1 MKQFIIKLAIYAGI
15 ILAVFSVADIFLSQR
30 LRNSNIIEFQ
40 AWNNIYNQKL
50 RNDVVI
56 MGSSRAFVQ
65 FNPRIIDSVLHVNS
79 YNLGYNASLVNRQVE
94 RYYAY
99 CRIQNWEPKTI
110 IYSIDYGTLSGITVN
125 FEREQFYPYFF
136 CDRDLVEAFDKYQ
149 HFSLMEKYIP
159 FWRYC
164 TCFLDFHVY
173 DVLTN
178 PEEKELFYKGFKNN
192 RIKWVNDLVMG
203 KDPLKYTCSEEA
215 LRIFKNYIKD
225 MHSKGKNIIFVYAPL
240 YTEFSKKFKGID
252 GMYTVFGDIAHEYN
266 IPILDYSHD
275 PICSD
280 TSFFYNS
287 AHLNRIGADIF
298 TLQLSNDLKR
308 MKLVN

>member
-1 MKQFIIKLAIYAGI
+1 MKRFLVKLISYATITLII
-15 ILAVFSVADIFLSQR
+15 FSVADIFLSR
-30 LRNSNIIEFQ
+30 KLRNSTILEFQ
-40 AWNNIYNQKL
+40 AWNNIYNQEL
-50 RNDVVI
+50 RNNVVI

-99 CRIQNWEPKTI
+99 CRIQNWEPETI
-110 IYSIDYGTLSGITVN
+110 IYSIDYGTLSGISVN

-136 CDRDLVEAFDKYQ
+136 YDRNLMEAFDKYQ
-149 HFSLMEKYIP
+149 HFSLLEKYVP

-164 TCFLDFHVY
+164 TCFLDFHFY

-192 RIKWVNDLVMG
+192 RMKWGDDLVIG
-203 KDPLKYTCSEEA
+203 TDPLEYTCSEEA
-215 LRIFKNYIKD
+215 LLIFKNFIKD
-225 MHSKGKNIIFVYAPL
+225 MYSKGKNVIFVYAPL
-240 YTEFSKKFKGID
+240 YTEFFKTFKGID
-252 GMYTVFGDIAHEYN
+252 KMYTVFGDIAHEYD

-275 PICSD
+275 TICND
-280 TSFFYNS
+280 TSYFYNS
-287 AHLNRIGADIF
+287 AHLNKIGADRF
-298 TLQLSNDLKR
+298 TLQLSNDLRR